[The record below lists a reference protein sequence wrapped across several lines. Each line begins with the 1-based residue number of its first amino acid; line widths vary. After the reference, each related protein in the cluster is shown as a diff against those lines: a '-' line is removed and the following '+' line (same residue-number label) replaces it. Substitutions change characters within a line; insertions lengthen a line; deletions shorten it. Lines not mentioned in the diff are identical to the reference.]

1 MNNFKMIYET
11 EAASLSIFDD
21 KYVENKYKNM
31 NNIFLLIS
39 IGASSISFSINKI
52 EDKKGSIKSIFS
64 SIKNDI
70 GSIYITEEIINIF
83 ISLVGKE
90 KIDEIKSNNPGA
102 WIKFLEEIN
111 KSIEN
116 TESANGIEIFEITN
130 IFEVI
135 KNMEFKYGNDEYHIK
150 FKNYIIELPS
160 RLIGNIILNNIS
172 KINIYLDDIFTI
184 LKSSKINLNSFI
196 ITGGLSR
203 NKIIKNEIN
212 KYVTQKSISAQY
224 MSSYQ
229 YAISKG
235 CVIYGLNPEKIL
247 PRKSEIT
254 LGIYNFLNNR
264 MEILIKKGDEIK
276 NEINIIKY
284 IKTHLENQDKIQ
296 IFIYLTDKDLIDF
309 KDLKEHLFG
318 RYVIKIDKKD
328 IKYEN
333 IELIIKYDIY
343 LIFSA
348 IYYDTGEEIGPE
360 LTELEIFNNN
370 QIKRFHN
377 LLMQDT

>member
-1 MNNFKMIYET
+1 M
-11 EAASLSIFDD
+11 
-21 KYVENKYKNM
+21 
-31 NNIFLLIS
+31 
-39 IGASSISFSINKI
+39 
-52 EDKKGSIKSIFS
+52 
-64 SIKNDI
+64 
-70 GSIYITEEIINIF
+70 
-83 ISLVGKE
+83 
-90 KIDEIKSNNPGA
+90 
-102 WIKFLEEIN
+102 
-111 KSIEN
+111 
-116 TESANGIEIFEITN
+116 
-130 IFEVI
+130 
-135 KNMEFKYGNDEYHIK
+135 
-150 FKNYIIELPS
+150 
-160 RLIGNIILNNIS
+160 
-172 KINIYLDDIFTI
+172 
-184 LKSSKINLNSFI
+184 KSSKINLNSFI

-276 NEINIIKY
+276 NELNVVKY

-296 IFIYLTDKDLIDF
+296 IFIYLTDKDLIDL
-309 KDLKEHLFG
+309 KELKEHLFG
-318 RYVIKIDKKD
+318 RYIIKIDKKD

-333 IELIIKYDIY
+333 IELIIKHDIY
-343 LIFSA
+343 LTFSA
-348 IYYDTGEEIGPE
+348 IYYDTGEEIKPE

-377 LLMQDT
+377 LLMPDT